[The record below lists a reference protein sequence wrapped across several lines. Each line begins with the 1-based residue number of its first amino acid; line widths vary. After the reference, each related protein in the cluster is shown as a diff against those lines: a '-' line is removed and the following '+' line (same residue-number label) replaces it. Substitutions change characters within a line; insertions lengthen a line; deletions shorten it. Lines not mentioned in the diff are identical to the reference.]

1 MLLVLIKIFHLI
13 SPDISWRQETGFLE
27 VSLYSTLNSQLFQHN
42 ERGIKDG
49 WLVSWLGR
57 KATTNGQFQLISEAA
72 HSHSFPFS
80 APPIHNPFLARDF
93 LDSPVLKSLG
103 AHRRLTAL
111 PFRVWAGKGG
121 SVAPSWR
128 LRRDGV
134 HRTAAQPGYGC
145 PAKEQ
150 RVSAQKGGLAR
161 ASRA

>member
-72 HSHSFPFS
+72 HSPSFPFS

-93 LDSPVLKSLG
+93 LDSPVLKPLGGTQKADSLN
-103 AHRRLTAL
+103 LQ
-111 PFRVWAGKGG
+111 
-121 SVAPSWR
+121 
-128 LRRDGV
+128 GV
-134 HRTAAQPGYGC
+134 GR
-145 PAKEQ
+145 E
-150 RVSAQKGGLAR
+150 GGLSGSELETA
-161 ASRA
+161 